1 MRNLLDKDISSLDDS
16 QWILLS
22 NLVHMYQ
29 DTELF
34 SLSEVIKS
42 ESDSLK
48 MINQSTWQNFLK
60 CFYVTAG
67 NSLRSNVDIT
77 HLESDDRSILLHTA
91 ANNVTCVGAMII
103 FYHSQLIHYP
113 LLWKYLEGIY
123 GKIAMNYNRW
133 SAQFVDPDMIL
144 CKLSIALF
152 ALSTNTRMLC
162 RNVQGEYQNLHQIL
176 SIQDRYTELTWK
188 YLLYKYG
195 YEESIKRYVHMI
207 KWFLALTVYMQYA
220 HCVDT
225 HMNDVELLIE
235 ETELALIL
243 DDAEEAVEKNS

>member
-1 MRNLLDKDISSLDDS
+1 MDDS

-22 NLVHMYQ
+22 NLVHTYQ

-34 SLSEVIKS
+34 SLSEIIKS

-48 MINQSTWQNFLK
+48 MINQFTWENFLK

-67 NSLRSNVDIT
+67 NSLRSNVDII

-91 ANNVTCVGAMII
+91 ANNVTCVGAMMI
-103 FYHSQLIHYP
+103 FYHSQLINCE
-113 LLWKYLEGIY
+113 LLWKYLGESY
-123 GKIAMNYNRW
+123 EKSTMDYNRW

-152 ALSTNTRMLC
+152 ALSTNTRILC
-162 RNVQGEYQNLHQIL
+162 RNVQGEYRNLHQIL
-176 SIQDRYTELTWK
+176 SIQDRYAELTWK

-195 YEESIKRYVHMI
+195 YKESIKRYVHMI

-220 HCVDT
+220 HRVDT
-225 HMNDVELLIE
+225 HVTNVESLIE

-243 DDAEEAVEKNS
+243 DDAEEIVEEKS